1 MIKECIEVLDN
12 LRPEEVRFDFDP
24 LNRNL
29 CFGGG
34 AGSSNSNWGI
44 PVSIGGTS
52 LDPSTSHSIW
62 NASNWDPR
70 SWGGGDGE
78 GDGGGGDTTESGGL
92 SEEDLAMKRR
102 MYSELTG
109 LMDKKYNPYTGD
121 TQTNRSPE
129 EMALLNKLKGGGGY
143 SSLYDTA
150 RTDLGFTSN
159 AFKNAAGYGVGDLD
173 RDAGKLM
180 GAGSTYRDQVANTTM
195 RQMNEA
201 ATNQGMINRGHQI
214 GGGAAWGDRSVLQ
227 DSTNNQN
234 FLNATGDVLGKMN
247 MSAYNNA
254 LDRTSGLNTTKLN
267 AAGRY
272 GDTVMQDLGLG
283 TGSLDKTYG
292 TQFGAFGKDRA
303 YQDRDLATAKKDW
316 DAKENFDWKKL
327 GFGAGVFSGMPFDEK
342 VVTNEPASGG
352 K

>member
-1 MIKECIEVLDN
+1 MMKECIEVLDN
-12 LRPEEVRFDFDP
+12 LRPEGVGFDLDP
-24 LNRNL
+24 LNKNL
-29 CFGGG
+29 CF
-34 AGSSNSNWGI
+34 
-44 PVSIGGTS
+44 IGGTS
-52 LDPSTSHSIW
+52 LDPSTGHSVW
-62 NASNWDPR
+62 NASTWAEAMGM
-70 SWGGGDGE
+70 GGGDGG
-78 GDGGGGDTTESGGL
+78 GDGSGSGTESGGL

-121 TQTNRSPE
+121 TQTDRSPE
-129 EMALLNKLKGGGGY
+129 EIALLNKLKAGGGY
-143 SSLYDTA
+143 GALSDTA
-150 RTDLGFTSN
+150 RTNLGFTSD
-159 AFKNAAGYGVGDLD
+159 AFKKGAEYGVGDLD
-173 RDAGKLM
+173 RDASELM

-214 GGGAAWGDRSVLQ
+214 GGGAAWGDRSFLQ

-234 FLNATGDVLGKMN
+234 FLNATGDQLGKMN
-247 MSAYNNA
+247 MSAYNNS
-254 LDRTSGLNTTKLN
+254 LDRASGLNTNRLN

-272 GDTVMQDLGLG
+272 GDTVMQDLGIG
-283 TGSLDKTYG
+283 MGGLDKTYA
-292 TQFGAFGKDRA
+292 TSLGAFGKDRA

-327 GFGAGVFSGMPFDEK
+327 GFGSGIFSGMPFDEK
-342 VVTNEPASGG
+342 VVTNQPASGG